1 MPLLETIRKSKD
13 TALGTFMVALILCVV
28 CSVLVSTAAVA
39 LSTKQEVN
47 KELDKKKNVLF
58 AAGYKDEI
66 DAGKAVDDIFA
77 ERIEEVLIDLSTGE
91 PATEEQ
97 LAEAG
102 IADVAKYDQK
112 KAAKD
117 PAMQTPVNPAGAL
130 PGISQRE
137 PFAWVYKIV
146 EEGKAQ
152 GFIFPVYGKG
162 LWSTLYGFIAVESDC
177 ETVRGITFYSHA
189 ETPGLGGE
197 VDNQGWKDSWKE
209 KHVYGEDGEV
219 ALSVVKGKAS
229 GETQIDGLS
238 GATITSK
245 GVDNL
250 VKYWLGP
257 TAFGQYLDKQ
267 KTAAN

>member
-1 MPLLETIRKSKD
+1 MPLLENLRKTKD
-13 TALGTFMVALILCVV
+13 TALGTFLVALILCVV
-28 CSVLVSTAAVA
+28 CSVLVSAAAVA
-39 LSTKQEVN
+39 LKAKQDTN
-47 KELDKKKNVLF
+47 KELDKKKNVLY
-58 AAGYKDEI
+58 AAGYKEEI
-66 DAGKAVDDIFA
+66 TDSKSVDAIFA
-77 ERIEEVLIDLSTGE
+77 ERIEEVLIDIATGE

-102 IADVAKYDQK
+102 VTDPTKYDQK

-117 PAMQTPVNPAGAL
+117 PAIQEPVEPAGAL

-137 PFAWVYKIV
+137 PFASVYKIV
-146 EEGKAQ
+146 EEGENK
-152 GFIFPVYGKG
+152 GYIFPVYGKG
-162 LWSTLYGFIAVESDC
+162 LWSTLYGFIAVESDR

-209 KHVYGEDGEV
+209 KQVYDEEGNV
-219 ALSVVKGKAS
+219 ALTVVKGNATS
-229 GETQIDGLS
+229 DTQIDGLS

-257 TAFGQYLDKQ
+257 TAYGQYLDKQ
-267 KTAAN
+267 KP